1 MLNPIVLLIKYK
13 YLITILVFS
22 VWMLFFDGNS
32 VMFMNKQNNELLDLR
47 AQEDFLKAEIVDMKD
62 MKINLF
68 SDDDKL
74 ERFARENYFFK
85 KDNEDV
91 FVIEKA
97 ED

>member
-1 MLNPIVLLIKYK
+1 MIKYK
-13 YLITILVFS
+13 YIITILVFS

-68 SDDDKL
+68 SDDNKL

-91 FVIEKA
+91 YVIEKA

>member
-1 MLNPIVLLIKYK
+1 
-13 YLITILVFS
+13 
-22 VWMLFFDGNS
+22 MLFFDGNS

-68 SDDDKL
+68 SDDNKL

-91 FVIEKA
+91 YVIEKA

>member
-1 MLNPIVLLIKYK
+1 MLNPVSLLIKYK
-13 YLITILVFS
+13 YIITILVFS

-68 SDDDKL
+68 SDDNKL

-91 FVIEKA
+91 YVIEKA

>member
-1 MLNPIVLLIKYK
+1 
-13 YLITILVFS
+13 
-22 VWMLFFDGNS
+22 
-32 VMFMNKQNNELLDLR
+32 MFMNKQNNELLDLR

>member
-1 MLNPIVLLIKYK
+1 
-13 YLITILVFS
+13 
-22 VWMLFFDGNS
+22 
-32 VMFMNKQNNELLDLR
+32 MNKQNNELLDLR